1 MGLRTSTSKR
11 SIAALTASCAA
22 LLLAAGPVAAAP
34 ADLGERIDPDGV
46 QRHLRALQRI
56 ADQNGGNRASGLPG
70 YEASVDYVAGKLRSA
85 GFDVRTPEFTYQAF
99 RLDHFELGVDGAPV
113 DGEALEYSPATP
125 PGGTDAPL
133 AVAPVDE
140 SPGCEPT
147 DYDGTD
153 IAGSAVLVQRG
164 ACEFGQKAQVADELG
179 AAGVIVYNN
188 VDGPMNGTLGEP
200 DGTDIP
206 AAGVTKEV
214 GESLAERAGAQ
225 VHLDVQSRLEDVTT
239 RNVIAQTRTGREN
252 NVAIAGAHLDSVPE
266 GPGINDNGTGTAGL
280 LETALALGPEPD
292 ADNAVRFAFWGAEES
307 GLVGSTEYVQGLSF
321 EEQLDIALYLNFDMI
336 GSPNPGFFTYDGDD
350 PQAPHGSAR
359 IKQDFTQVMA
369 DRDVDVESSPF
380 DGRSDYAGFID
391 AGIPAG
397 GMHTGVD
404 EIKTE
409 EQAAKWGGTPG
420 VAFDPNYHSATDDL
434 SNVDHDALESSVR
447 GIATVIE
454 RYAHSTDGV
463 TGDRAQR
470 AEHRAQQA
478 DQR

>member
-1 MGLRTSTSKR
+1 MGLRTSKSGR
-11 SIAALTASCAA
+11 SVAALTASCAA
-22 LLLAAGPVAAAP
+22 LLLAAGPVTAAP

-56 ADQNGGNRASGLPG
+56 ADQNGGNRASGMPG
-70 YEASVDYVAGKLRSA
+70 YEASVDYVASELRSA

-99 RLDHFELGVDGAPV
+99 YLDHFALGVEGEPV
-113 DGEALEYSPATP
+113 EGRALEYSPATP
-125 PGGTDAPL
+125 PGGIDAPL
-133 AVAPVDE
+133 AVAPVDDT
-140 SPGCEPT
+140 PGCEPT

-164 ACEFGQKAQVADELG
+164 ECEFGQKARVADELG
-179 AAGVIVYNN
+179 AAGVIVYND
-188 VDGPMNGTLGEP
+188 VEGPMNGTLGEP
-200 DGTDIP
+200 GAAGIP

-239 RNVIAQTRTGREN
+239 RNVIAQTRTGRAD
-252 NVAIAGAHLDSVPE
+252 NVAVAGAHLDSVPE
-266 GPGINDNGTGTAGL
+266 GPGINDNGTGAAGL
-280 LETALALGPEPD
+280 LETAKTLGPEPD
-292 ADNAVRFAFWGAEES
+292 ANNAVRFAFWGAEES

-350 PQAPHGSAR
+350 PDAPHGSAR
-359 IKQDFTQVMA
+359 IKQDFVEAMA
-369 DRDVDVESSPF
+369 ARDIDVESSAF

-420 VAFDPNYHSATDDL
+420 VAFDPNYHSAEDDL
-434 SNVDHDALESSVR
+434 SNVDHEALESSVR
-447 GIATVIE
+447 GIARVIE
-454 RYAHSTDGV
+454 DYAHST
-463 TGDRAQR
+463 GDVNGTREQR
-470 AEHRAQQA
+470 AEQRSAQ
-478 DQR
+478 